1 MPVFGRKPKQKP
13 QAELL
18 SYYGQELERSKEWR
32 ETEGYDDCWTDMVD
46 LYRGESIFPASGRAS
61 EDRIAINQ
69 AFSTINV
76 IYPAVSVS
84 RPQITVVANQ
94 PELETRAVFVQ
105 AMVNHQWER
114 YRMQEPFRRAV
125 KDALIVGHG
134 WCKMLWS
141 YEEAEKDLTEE
152 EFALRFQ
159 TALVDEQS
167 LAEEEGRDPASD
179 EDLARQIIAS
189 SKQTIVDRPVLER
202 ISPHDMFVNPAATSL
217 EDARWV
223 AQRIV
228 RHIDDVKTD
237 PAYSRKARD
246 NAMPGLTLADPHY
259 ARHQENYE
267 SNELVEVF
275 EFYDLARQTMC
286 TFTAGATEYL
296 IRPRSMPYAFGHPF
310 EMVRNYEVPDHFYPM
325 GDLEMIAPLVKELSK
340 TRSEMMNHRA
350 RYARKYLARKAAISQ
365 SDLTKIASKR
375 DGEVIFVEDD
385 SVPLADV
392 IQPVNQIGMDPG
404 LYNWSQAIENDIQD
418 ISGITEFMRGGGGQI
433 RRTATE
439 ASLLQDA
446 ANVRTAEK
454 LDRVETF
461 IANLATKL
469 LQINQQYVTG
479 QQAAKVVGRDGGS
492 VFVPYTREDIK
503 GQYEFR
509 VEAGS
514 TVPKNETFRRQSAL
528 GMLQAMGPFI
538 QTGQVNVQELLR
550 VVLRDGFAIKNPE
563 KFLQEPPQ
571 QQQPQGMPGGVN
583 GQAMQALGMG
593 GGMGGGMGADAPQ
606 LEPQAQADADA
617 AAQLGL

>member
-1 MPVFGRKPKQKP
+1 MPVFGRKPKHKP

-18 SYYGQELERSKEWR
+18 SYYGQELERSKDWR
-32 ETEGYDDCWTDMVD
+32 ETEGHDDCWEDMVG
-46 LYRGESIFPASGRAS
+46 LYSGDSIFPVSGSS

-76 IYPAVSVS
+76 IYPAISVS
-84 RPQITVVANQ
+84 RPEITVVANQ

-114 YRMQEPFRRAV
+114 YRFQEPFRRAI
-125 KDALIVGHG
+125 KDSLIVGHG

-141 YEEAEKDLTEE
+141 YEETEQELTEE

-159 TALVDEQS
+159 TTLVDEQAMA
-167 LAEEEGRDPASD
+167 AEENREPISD
-179 EDLARQIIAS
+179 EDLARQIIGAA
-189 SKQTIVDRPVLER
+189 KETIVDRPVMER
-202 ISPHDMFVNPAATSL
+202 ISPHDMFVNPEATSMQ
-217 EDARWV
+217 DARWV

-237 PAYSRKARD
+237 PAYSRKAREK
-246 NAMPGLTLADPHY
+246 AMPGLTLADPHY
-259 ARHQENYE
+259 SRHDENYK

-286 TFTAGATEYL
+286 TFTAGAAEYL
-296 IRPRSMPYAFGHPF
+296 IRPRKMPYSFGHPF
-310 EMVRNYEVPDHFYPM
+310 EMIRNYEVPDQFYPM

-350 RYARKYLARKAAISQ
+350 RYARKYIARKSAIAK

-385 SVPLADV
+385 SVPLQDV

-404 LYNWSQAIENDIQD
+404 LYNWSKAIEEDIQD

-439 ASLLQDA
+439 ASMLQDA

-461 IANLATKL
+461 IANLAIKL

-479 QQAAKVVGRDGGS
+479 EQAAKVIGREGANLW
-492 VFVPYTREDIK
+492 VPYTREDIK
-503 GQYEFR
+503 GQYDFR

-514 TVPKNETFRRQSAL
+514 TVPKNETVRRQSAL
-528 GMLQAMGPFI
+528 GMLQALGPFI
-538 QTGQVNVQELLR
+538 QTGQINVEELLR

-563 KFLQEPPQ
+563 KFITP
-571 QQQPQGMPGGVN
+571 QQQPQMGGPAGVN

-593 GGMGGGMGADAPQ
+593 GGVGPDAPQ
-606 LEPQAQADADA
+606 LNPEEQADADA
-617 AAQLGL
+617 AAQLGI

>member
-18 SYYGQELERSKEWR
+18 SYYGQELDRSKEWR
-32 ETEGYDDCWTDMVD
+32 DSEGYDDIWTDMVD
-46 LYRGESIFPASGRAS
+46 LYRGESIFPQAGQSS

-76 IYPAVSVS
+76 IYPAISVS
-84 RPQITVVANQ
+84 RPEIVVAANQ

-105 AMVNHQWER
+105 AMINHQWER
-114 YRMQEPFRRAV
+114 YRFQEPFRQSI
-125 KDALIVGHG
+125 KDSLIIGHG

-141 YEEAEKDLTEE
+141 YEETEKELTQE
-152 EFALRFQ
+152 EFAFRFQ
-159 TALVDEQS
+159 TALIDEQ
-167 LAEEEGRDPASD
+167 AIAIEEEREPVED
-179 EDLARQIIAS
+179 EELARQIIS
-189 SKQTIVDRPVLER
+189 SARETIVDRPVMER
-202 ISPHDMFVNPAATSL
+202 ISPHDMFVNPEATSL
-217 EDARWV
+217 QDARWI

-228 RHIDDVKTD
+228 RHMDDVKTD
-237 PAYSRKARD
+237 PAYSRKARE
-246 NAMPGLTLADPHY
+246 NSIPGLTLADPHY
-259 ARHQENYE
+259 ARHQENYK
-267 SNELVEVF
+267 SNELIEVF

-296 IRPRSMPYAFGHPF
+296 IRPRKMPYAFGHPF
-310 EMVRNYEVPDHFYPM
+310 EMIRNYEIPDHFYPM
-325 GDLEMIAPLVKELSK
+325 GDLEAIAPLIKELSK

-350 RYARKYLARKAAISQ
+350 RYARKYIARKSAIAKT
-365 SDLTKIASKR
+365 DLSKIASKR

-385 SVPLADV
+385 SFPLQDV

-454 LDRVETF
+454 LDRVESF
-461 IANLATKL
+461 IANLAVKL

-479 QQAAKVVGRDGGS
+479 EQAAKVIGRDGGS
-492 VFVPYTREDIK
+492 LWVPYTREDIK
-503 GQYEFR
+503 GQYDFR

-528 GMLQAMGPFI
+528 GMLQALAPFI
-538 QTGQVNVQELLR
+538 ATGQVNAEELLR

-563 KFLQEPPQ
+563 KFITQPQ
-571 QQQPQGMPGGVN
+571 QQQQMMGGPSGVNSQAMALGAGGGGV
-583 GQAMQALGMG
+583 GP
-593 GGMGGGMGADAPQ
+593 DAPQ

-617 AAQLGL
+617 AAQLGI

>member
-1 MPVFGRKPKQKP
+1 MPVFGRKPKYKP

-18 SYYGQELERSKEWR
+18 SYYGLELERSREWR
-32 ETEGYDDCWTDMVD
+32 DSEGHDDCWTDMVD
-46 LYRGESIFPASGRAS
+46 LYRGESIFPYAGKSS

-69 AFSTINV
+69 AFSKINV
-76 IYPAVSVS
+76 IYPAISVS
-84 RPQITVVANQ
+84 RPEITVAANE

-105 AMVNHQWER
+105 AMINHQWER
-114 YRMQEPFRRAV
+114 YRMQEPFRQAV
-125 KDALIVGHG
+125 KDSLIVGHG

-141 YEEAEKDLTEE
+141 YEETEKELTEE

-159 TALVDEQS
+159 VALANEQEIA
-167 LAEEEGRDPASD
+167 AEEDREPVAD
-179 EDLARQIIAS
+179 EELARQIIGAARE
-189 SKQTIVDRPVLER
+189 TIVDRPVLER
-202 ISPHDMFVNPAATSL
+202 ISPHDMFVNPEATSL

-228 RHIDDVKTD
+228 RHIDDVRTD
-237 PAYSRKARD
+237 PAYSRKARE
-246 NAMPGLTLADPHY
+246 NALPGLRLADPHY
-259 ARHQENYE
+259 SRHDESYK

-275 EFYDLARQTMC
+275 EYYDLARQTMA
-286 TFTAGATEYL
+286 TFTSGATEYL
-296 IRPRSMPYAFGHPF
+296 IRPRKMPYAFGHPF
-310 EMVRNYEVPDHFYPM
+310 EMIRNYEVPDHFYPM

-350 RYARKYLARKAAISQ
+350 RYARKYIARKAAINKA
-365 SDLTKIASKR
+365 DLNKIASKR

-385 SVPLADV
+385 SVPLGDV

-479 QQAAKVVGRDGGS
+479 EQAAKVIGRDGAS
-492 VFVPYTREDIK
+492 LFVPYTREDIK
-503 GQYEFR
+503 GQYNFR

-563 KFLQEPPQ
+563 KFLV
-571 QQQPQGMPGGVN
+571 QQPQQPQMGMPGGVN
-583 GQAMQALGMG
+583 GQAMQALGAG
-593 GGMGGGMGADAPQ
+593 GGVGADAPQ

-617 AAQLGL
+617 AAQLGM

>member
-32 ETEGYDDCWTDMVD
+32 ETERHDDVWTDMVD
-46 LYRGESIFPASGRAS
+46 LYRGESIFPTAGRSS

-76 IYPAVSVS
+76 IYPAISVS
-84 RPQITVVANQ
+84 RPEITVAANQ

-114 YRMQEPFRRAV
+114 YRFQEPFRQAV
-125 KDALIVGHG
+125 KDALIIGHG

-141 YEEAEKDLTEE
+141 YEETEKELTEE
-152 EFALRFQ
+152 EFAIRFQ
-159 TALVDEQS
+159 AAALDEEAIAQ
-167 LAEEEGRDPASD
+167 EEDRDPVTD
-179 EDLARQIIAS
+179 EELARQIIGAA
-189 SKQTIVDRPVLER
+189 KETIIDRPVMER
-202 ISPHDMFVNPAATSL
+202 ISPHDMFVNPEATSL

-237 PAYSRKARD
+237 PAYSRKARE
-246 NAMPGLTLADPHY
+246 NAMPGLTLADPQY
-259 ARHQENYE
+259 ARHDENYK

-286 TFTAGATEYL
+286 TFTAGAAEYL

-310 EMVRNYEVPDHFYPM
+310 EMIRNYEVPDHFYPM

-350 RYARKYLARKAAISQ
+350 RYARKYLARKAAISK
-365 SDLTKIASKR
+365 SDLAKIASKR

-385 SVPLADV
+385 SVPLGDV

-479 QQAAKVVGRDGGS
+479 RQAAKIIGRDGANLW
-492 VFVPYTREDIK
+492 VPYSREDIK

-538 QTGQVNVQELLR
+538 QTGQVNVEELLR

-563 KFLQEPPQ
+563 KFLAP
-571 QQQPQGMPGGVN
+571 QPQMQQMPGGVN
-583 GQAMQALGMG
+583 GQAMQALGAG
-593 GGMGGGMGADAPQ
+593 GGVGPDAPQ

-617 AAQLGL
+617 AAQLGI

>member
-1 MPVFGRKPKQKP
+1 
-13 QAELL
+13 
-18 SYYGQELERSKEWR
+18 
-32 ETEGYDDCWTDMVD
+32 
-46 LYRGESIFPASGRAS
+46 
-61 EDRIAINQ
+61 
-69 AFSTINV
+69 
-76 IYPAVSVS
+76 
-84 RPQITVVANQ
+84 
-94 PELETRAVFVQ
+94 
-105 AMVNHQWER
+105 
-114 YRMQEPFRRAV
+114 
-125 KDALIVGHG
+125 
-134 WCKMLWS
+134 
-141 YEEAEKDLTEE
+141 
-152 EFALRFQ
+152 
-159 TALVDEQS
+159 
-167 LAEEEGRDPASD
+167 
-179 EDLARQIIAS
+179 
-189 SKQTIVDRPVLER
+189 
-202 ISPHDMFVNPAATSL
+202 
-217 EDARWV
+217 
-223 AQRIV
+223 
-228 RHIDDVKTD
+228 
-237 PAYSRKARD
+237 
-246 NAMPGLTLADPHY
+246 
-259 ARHQENYE
+259 
-267 SNELVEVF
+267 VF

-286 TFTAGATEYL
+286 TFAAGAAEYL
-296 IRPRSMPYAFGHPF
+296 IRPRKMPYAFGHPF
-310 EMVRNYEVPDHFYPM
+310 EMIRNYEVPDHFYPM

-479 QQAAKVVGRDGGS
+479 EQAAKVIGRDGANLW
-492 VFVPYTREDIK
+492 VPYTREDIK
-503 GQYEFR
+503 GQYDFR

-528 GMLQAMGPFI
+528 GMLQALGPFI
-538 QTGQVNVQELLR
+538 QTGQVNVPELLR
-550 VVLRDGFAIKNPE
+550 IVLRDGFAIKNPE
-563 KFLQEPPQ
+563 KFLQEPPPPPQ
-571 QQQPQGMPGGVN
+571 AQGMPAGVN
-583 GQAMQALGMG
+583 GQAMQALGAG
-593 GGMGGGMGADAPQ
+593 GGVGVDAPQ

-617 AAQLGL
+617 AAQLGI

>member
-46 LYRGESIFPASGRAS
+46 LYRGESIFPTAGRSS

-76 IYPAVSVS
+76 IYPAISVS
-84 RPQITVVANQ
+84 RPEIAVAANQ
-94 PELETRAVFVQ
+94 PDLETRAVFVQ
-105 AMVNHQWER
+105 AMINHQWER

-125 KDALIVGHG
+125 KDSLIVGHG

-141 YEEAEKDLTEE
+141 YEETEKDLTDE
-152 EFALRFQ
+152 EFAIRFQ
-159 TALVDEQS
+159 AAALDEE
-167 LAEEEGRDPASD
+167 AIAREEDRDPVTD
-179 EDLARQIIAS
+179 EELARQIIGAA
-189 SKQTIVDRPVLER
+189 KETIVDRPVMER
-202 ISPHDMFVNPAATSL
+202 ISPHDMFVNPEATSL
-217 EDARWV
+217 EDARWI

-237 PAYSRKARD
+237 PAYSRKARE
-246 NAMPGLTLADPHY
+246 NALPGLTLADPHY

-267 SNELVEVF
+267 SNELIEVF
-275 EFYDLARQTMC
+275 EYYDLARQTMC

-296 IRPRSMPYAFGHPF
+296 IRPRKMPYAFGHPF
-310 EMVRNYEVPDHFYPM
+310 EMIRNYEVPDHFYPM

-385 SVPLADV
+385 SVPLGDV

-479 QQAAKVVGRDGGS
+479 RQAAKIIGRDGANLW
-492 VFVPYTREDIK
+492 VPYTREDIK
-503 GQYEFR
+503 GQYDFR

-528 GMLQAMGPFI
+528 GMLQALGPFI

-550 VVLRDGFAIKNPE
+550 VVLRDGFAVKNPE
-563 KFLQEPPQ
+563 KFLQEQP
-571 QQQPQGMPGGVN
+571 QQPQMGMPAGVN
-583 GQAMQALGMG
+583 GQVMQALGAG
-593 GGMGGGMGADAPQ
+593 GGVGADAPQ

-617 AAQLGL
+617 AAQLGI

>member
-46 LYRGESIFPASGRAS
+46 LYRGESIFPTAGRSS

-76 IYPAVSVS
+76 IYPAISVS
-84 RPQITVVANQ
+84 RPEIAVAANQ
-94 PELETRAVFVQ
+94 PDLETRAVFVQ
-105 AMVNHQWER
+105 AMINHQWER

-125 KDALIVGHG
+125 KDSLIVGHG

-141 YEEAEKDLTEE
+141 YEETEKELTEE

-159 TALVDEQS
+159 AALADEQAIA
-167 LAEEEGRDPASD
+167 AEEEREPVTD
-179 EDLARQIIAS
+179 EQLARQIITAS
-189 SKQTIVDRPVLER
+189 RETIVDRPVMER
-202 ISPHDMFVNPAATSL
+202 ISPHDMFVNPEATSL

-286 TFTAGATEYL
+286 TFTAGAAEYL
-296 IRPRSMPYAFGHPF
+296 IRPRKMPYAFGHPF
-310 EMVRNYEVPDHFYPM
+310 EMIRNYEVPDHFYPM
-325 GDLEMIAPLVKELSK
+325 GDLEMIAPLVMELSK

-479 QQAAKVVGRDGGS
+479 EQAAKVIGRDGANLW
-492 VFVPYTREDIK
+492 VPYTREDIK
-503 GQYEFR
+503 GQYDFR

-528 GMLQAMGPFI
+528 GMLQALGPFI
-538 QTGQVNVQELLR
+538 QTGQVNVSELLR
-550 VVLRDGFAIKNPE
+550 IVLRDGFAIKNPE
-563 KFLQEPPQ
+563 KFLQEPPP
-571 QQQPQGMPGGVN
+571 QPQAQGMPAGVN
-583 GQAMQALGMG
+583 GQAMQALGAG
-593 GGMGGGMGADAPQ
+593 GGVGADAPQ

-617 AAQLGL
+617 AAQLGI

>member
-46 LYRGESIFPASGRAS
+46 LYRGESIFPTAGRSS

-76 IYPAVSVS
+76 IYPAISVS
-84 RPQITVVANQ
+84 RPEIAVAANQ
-94 PELETRAVFVQ
+94 PDLETRAVFVQ
-105 AMVNHQWER
+105 AMINHQWER

-125 KDALIVGHG
+125 KDSLIVGHG

-141 YEEAEKDLTEE
+141 YEETEKELTEE

-159 TALVDEQS
+159 TALVDEQA
-167 LAEEEGRDPASD
+167 LAEEEEREPISD
-179 EDLARQIIAS
+179 EDLARQIIGAARE
-189 SKQTIVDRPVLER
+189 TITDRPVMER
-202 ISPHDMFVNPAATSL
+202 ISPHDMFVNPEATSL

-286 TFTAGATEYL
+286 TFTAGAAEYL
-296 IRPRSMPYAFGHPF
+296 IRPRKMPYAFGHPF
-310 EMVRNYEVPDHFYPM
+310 EMIRNYEVPDHFYPM

-385 SVPLADV
+385 SVPLGDV

-479 QQAAKVVGRDGGS
+479 QQAAKVIGRDGANLW
-492 VFVPYTREDIK
+492 VPYTREDIK
-503 GQYEFR
+503 GQYDFR

-528 GMLQAMGPFI
+528 GMLQALGPFI

-563 KFLQEPPQ
+563 KFLQEQ
-571 QQQPQGMPGGVN
+571 QPQQPQGMPGGVN
-583 GQAMQALGMG
+583 GQAMQALGAG
-593 GGMGGGMGADAPQ
+593 GGVGADAPQ

-617 AAQLGL
+617 AAQLGI

>member
-18 SYYGQELERSKEWR
+18 SYYGQELDRSKEWR
-32 ETEGYDDCWTDMVD
+32 DSEGHDDIWTDMVD
-46 LYRGESIFPASGRAS
+46 LYRGESIFPHAGQSA

-76 IYPAVSVS
+76 IYPAISVS
-84 RPQITVVANQ
+84 RPEITVAANQ

-105 AMVNHQWER
+105 AMINHQWER
-114 YRMQEPFRRAV
+114 YRFQEPFRQAV
-125 KDALIVGHG
+125 KDSLIIGHG

-141 YEEAEKDLTEE
+141 YEETEQELTEE

-159 TALVDEQS
+159 TAVIDEQAMA
-167 LAEEEGRDPASD
+167 AEEEREVV
-179 EDLARQIIAS
+179 EDAELARQIISAARE
-189 SKQTIVDRPVLER
+189 TIVDRPVMER
-202 ISPHDMFVNPAATSL
+202 ISPHDMFVNPEATSL
-217 EDARWV
+217 QDARWI

-237 PAYSRKARD
+237 PAYSRKARE

-267 SNELVEVF
+267 SNELIEVF

-296 IRPRSMPYAFGHPF
+296 IRPRKMPYAFGHPF
-310 EMVRNYEVPDHFYPM
+310 EMIRNYEVPDHFYPM
-325 GDLEMIAPLVKELSK
+325 GDLEAIAPLVKELSK

-350 RYARKYLARKAAISQ
+350 RYARKYVARKSAIAKT
-365 SDLTKIASKR
+365 DLTKIASKR

-385 SVPLADV
+385 NFPLQDV

-479 QQAAKVVGRDGGS
+479 QQAAKVIGRDGGS
-492 VFVPYTREDIK
+492 LWVPYTREDIK

-528 GMLQAMGPFI
+528 GMLQALGPFI
-538 QTGQVNVQELLR
+538 ATGQVNVEELLR

-563 KFLQEPPQ
+563 KFIMQPQ
-571 QQQPQGMPGGVN
+571 QQQQMMGGPSGVN
-583 GQAMQALGMG
+583 SQAMALGMG
-593 GGMGGGMGADAPQ
+593 GGGVGADAPQ

-617 AAQLGL
+617 AAQLGI

>member
-1 MPVFGRKPKQKP
+1 MPVFGRKPKHKP

-18 SYYGQELERSKEWR
+18 SYYGQELERSKDWR
-32 ETEGYDDCWTDMVD
+32 ETEGHDDCWEDMVG
-46 LYRGESIFPASGRAS
+46 LYSGDSIFPASGSS

-76 IYPAVSVS
+76 IYPAISVS
-84 RPQITVVANQ
+84 RPEITVVANQ

-114 YRMQEPFRRAV
+114 YRFQEPFRRAI
-125 KDALIVGHG
+125 KDSLIVGHG

-141 YEEAEKDLTEE
+141 YEETEQELTEE

-159 TALVDEQS
+159 TTLVDEQAMA
-167 LAEEEGRDPASD
+167 AEENREPISD
-179 EDLARQIIAS
+179 EDLARQIIGAA
-189 SKQTIVDRPVLER
+189 KETIVDRPVMER
-202 ISPHDMFVNPAATSL
+202 ISPHDMFVNPEATSMQ
-217 EDARWV
+217 DARWV

-237 PAYSRKARD
+237 PAYSRKAREK
-246 NAMPGLTLADPHY
+246 AMPGLTLADPHY
-259 ARHQENYE
+259 SRHDENYK

-286 TFTAGATEYL
+286 TFTAGAAEYL
-296 IRPRSMPYAFGHPF
+296 IRPRKMPYSFGHPF
-310 EMVRNYEVPDHFYPM
+310 EMIRNYEVPDQFYPM

-350 RYARKYLARKAAISQ
+350 RYARKYIARKSAIAK

-385 SVPLADV
+385 SVPLQDV

-404 LYNWSQAIENDIQD
+404 LYNWSRAIEEDIQD

-439 ASLLQDA
+439 ASMLQDA

-461 IANLATKL
+461 IANLAIKL

-479 QQAAKVVGRDGGS
+479 EQAAKVIGREGANLW
-492 VFVPYTREDIK
+492 VPYTREDIK
-503 GQYEFR
+503 GQYDFR

-514 TVPKNETFRRQSAL
+514 TVPKNETVRRQSAL
-528 GMLQAMGPFI
+528 GMLQALGPFI
-538 QTGQVNVQELLR
+538 QTGQINVEELLR

-563 KFLQEPPQ
+563 KFITP
-571 QQQPQGMPGGVN
+571 QQQPQMGGPAGVN

-593 GGMGGGMGADAPQ
+593 GGVGPDAPQ
-606 LEPQAQADADA
+606 LNPEEQADADA
-617 AAQLGL
+617 AAQLGI

>member
-1 MPVFGRKPKQKP
+1 MPVFGRKPKYKP

-18 SYYGQELERSKEWR
+18 SYYGLELERSREWR
-32 ETEGYDDCWTDMVD
+32 DSEGHDDCWTDMVD
-46 LYRGESIFPASGRAS
+46 LYRGESIFPYAGKSS

-76 IYPAVSVS
+76 IYPAISVS
-84 RPQITVVANQ
+84 RPEITVAANE

-105 AMVNHQWER
+105 AMINHQWER
-114 YRMQEPFRRAV
+114 YRMQEPFRQAV
-125 KDALIVGHG
+125 KDSLIIGHG

-141 YEEAEKDLTEE
+141 YEETEKELTEE

-159 TALVDEQS
+159 AALADEQAIA
-167 LAEEEGRDPASD
+167 AEEDREPVAD
-179 EDLARQIIAS
+179 EELARQIIGAARE
-189 SKQTIVDRPVLER
+189 TIVDRPVLER
-202 ISPHDMFVNPAATSL
+202 ISPHDMFVNPEATSL
-217 EDARWV
+217 EDARWI

-228 RHIDDVKTD
+228 RHIDDVRTD
-237 PAYSRKARD
+237 PAYSRKARE
-246 NAMPGLTLADPHY
+246 NALPGLRLADPHY
-259 ARHQENYE
+259 SRHDESYK

-275 EFYDLARQTMC
+275 EYYDLARQTMA
-286 TFTAGATEYL
+286 TFTSGATEYL
-296 IRPRSMPYAFGHPF
+296 IRPRKMPYAFGHPF
-310 EMVRNYEVPDHFYPM
+310 EMIRNYEIPDHFYPM

-350 RYARKYLARKAAISQ
+350 RYARKYIARKAAINKA
-365 SDLTKIASKR
+365 DLNKIASKR

-385 SVPLADV
+385 SVPLGDV

-479 QQAAKVVGRDGGS
+479 EQAAKVIGRDGAS
-492 VFVPYTREDIK
+492 LFVPYTREDIK
-503 GQYEFR
+503 GQYNFR

-563 KFLQEPPQ
+563 KFLV
-571 QQQPQGMPGGVN
+571 QQPQQPQMGMPSGVN
-583 GQAMQALGMG
+583 GQVMQALGAG
-593 GGMGGGMGADAPQ
+593 GGVGADAPQ

>member
-32 ETEGYDDCWTDMVD
+32 ETEGHDDVWTDMVD
-46 LYRGESIFPASGRAS
+46 LYRGESIFPTAGRSS

-84 RPQITVVANQ
+84 RPEITVAANQ

-114 YRMQEPFRRAV
+114 YRFQEPFRRAV
-125 KDALIVGHG
+125 KDSLIIGHG

-141 YEEAEKDLTEE
+141 YEETEKELTEE

-159 TALVDEQS
+159 TALIDEQA
-167 LAEEEGRDPASD
+167 LAAEEERDPVSD
-179 EDLARQIIAS
+179 AELARQVISAS
-189 SKQTIVDRPVLER
+189 KETIVDRPVMER
-202 ISPHDMFVNPAATSL
+202 ISPHDMFVNPEATSL

-237 PAYSRKARD
+237 PAYSRKARE
-246 NAMPGLTLADPHY
+246 NAMPGLTLADPQY
-259 ARHQENYE
+259 ARHDENYK

-286 TFTAGATEYL
+286 TFTAGAAEYL
-296 IRPRSMPYAFGHPF
+296 IRPRKMPYAFGHPF
-310 EMVRNYEVPDHFYPM
+310 EQIRNYEVPDHFYPM

-350 RYARKYLARKAAISQ
+350 RYARKYLARKAAISK
-365 SDLTKIASKR
+365 SDLSKIASKR

-385 SVPLADV
+385 SVPLQDV

-404 LYNWSQAIENDIQD
+404 LYNWSQAIENDIED

-479 QQAAKVVGRDGGS
+479 EQAAKVIGRDGANLW
-492 VFVPYTREDIK
+492 VPYTREDIK

-538 QTGQVNVQELLR
+538 QTGQVNVEELLR

-563 KFLQEPPQ
+563 KFLAP
-571 QQQPQGMPGGVN
+571 QPQMQQMPGGVN
-583 GQAMQALGMG
+583 GQAMQALGAG
-593 GGMGGGMGADAPQ
+593 GGVGPDAPQ

-617 AAQLGL
+617 AAQLGI

>member
-46 LYRGESIFPASGRAS
+46 LYRGESIFPTAGRSS

-84 RPQITVVANQ
+84 RPEITVAANQ

-114 YRMQEPFRRAV
+114 YRFQEPFRRAV
-125 KDALIVGHG
+125 KDALIIGHG

-141 YEEAEKDLTEE
+141 YEETEKELTEE
-152 EFALRFQ
+152 EFAFRFQ
-159 TALVDEQS
+159 TALADEQS
-167 LAEEEGRDPASD
+167 IAAEEEREPVSD
-179 EDLARQIIAS
+179 EELARQIIGAA
-189 SKQTIVDRPVLER
+189 KETIVDRPVMER
-202 ISPHDMFVNPAATSL
+202 ISPHDMFVNPEATSL

-237 PAYSRKARD
+237 PAYSRKARE
-246 NAMPGLTLADPHY
+246 NALPGLTLADPQY
-259 ARHQENYE
+259 TRHDENYK

-286 TFTAGATEYL
+286 TFTAGAAEYL

-310 EMVRNYEVPDHFYPM
+310 ELIRNYEVPDHFYPM

-350 RYARKYLARKAAISQ
+350 RYARKYLARKAAIAK
-365 SDLTKIASKR
+365 SDLAKIASKR

-385 SVPLADV
+385 SVPLGDV

-479 QQAAKVVGRDGGS
+479 EQAAKVIGRDGANLW
-492 VFVPYTREDIK
+492 VPYTREDIK

-538 QTGQVNVQELLR
+538 QTGQVNVEELLR

-563 KFLQEPPQ
+563 KFLAP
-571 QQQPQGMPGGVN
+571 QPQMQQMPGGVN
-583 GQAMQALGMG
+583 GQAMQALGAG
-593 GGMGGGMGADAPQ
+593 GGVGADAPQ

-617 AAQLGL
+617 AAQLGI